1 MKFYD
6 LDTQFAFGKYEG
18 KTVRQILDLQPSYI
32 DWCAT
37 NLDHFY
43 ISEDVIGEIK
53 NIKPDFLLTAEGK
66 QKMEEKY
73 ASWKIE
79 QETEEDYDIDYGYE
93 GRSVDYDQTDWS
105 NYDDGLDMDQQGIE
119 FWNQF

>member
-6 LDTQFAFGKYEG
+6 LNTEFSFGKYKG
-18 KTVRQILDLQPSYI
+18 NTIRQILDFQPSYL
-32 DWCAT
+32 DWCAI
-37 NLDHFY
+37 NLEHFY

-53 NIKPDFLLTAEGK
+53 NIKPDFALTAEGK

-73 ASWKIE
+73 AKWDIE
-79 QETEEDYDIDYGYE
+79 QESEEDYDNDYGSE

-105 NYDDGLDMDQQGIE
+105 NYDDGLDMDQQSIE